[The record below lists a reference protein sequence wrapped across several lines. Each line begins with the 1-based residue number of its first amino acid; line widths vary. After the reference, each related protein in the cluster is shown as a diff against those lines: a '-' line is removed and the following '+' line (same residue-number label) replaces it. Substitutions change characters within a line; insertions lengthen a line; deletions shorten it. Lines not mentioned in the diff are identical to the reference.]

1 MNGKIK
7 CFSVE
12 QKVTYRHALKIFA
25 DTEEKLEEI
34 EDTIYAIL
42 EQDELECIQDLISIV
57 EMNGGTCEFVQDGSP
72 DVEFFLW

>member
-25 DTEEKLEEI
+25 DMEEI
-34 EDTIYAIL
+34 EDTIYVIL

-57 EMNGGTCEFVQDGSP
+57 EMNGCTCEFVQDESP
-72 DVEFFLW
+72 DVEFFL